1 MEFVEGLFTNVDD
14 VAINK
19 VGVEV
24 DSNALK
30 EEKTSKVRYGSRLFN
45 SSVSED
51 FFDPCQFNKDVKK
64 EANSELDCDKMI

>member
-19 VGVEV
+19 VRVEV

-30 EEKTSKVRYGSRLFN
+30 EEKTSKVRYAARLFN
-45 SSVSED
+45 SPVSED
-51 FFDPCQFNKDVKK
+51 FFDPC
-64 EANSELDCDKMI
+64 

>member
-24 DSNALK
+24 DSNALQ
-30 EEKTSKVRYGSRLFN
+30 EKKLLKSVMRRGCLIRLF
-45 SSVSED
+45 
-51 FFDPCQFNKDVKK
+51 
-64 EANSELDCDKMI
+64 

>member
-19 VGVEV
+19 EGVEL

-30 EEKTSKVRYGSRLFN
+30 EEKTSKVSYVSRLFN
-45 SSVSED
+45 SLVSED
-51 FFDPCQFNKDVKK
+51 FFDPC
-64 EANSELDCDKMI
+64 